1 MKPGPNFKMP
11 KSVKRELAQII
22 DPHERGAQKRLMINA
37 LLFGSVRV
45 KEKRKN
51 EPEPSLGE

>member
-22 DPHERGAQKRLMINA
+22 DSHERGIQKKLMINA
-37 LLFGSVRV
+37 LLISSVRV

-51 EPEPSLGE
+51 APEPSLGE